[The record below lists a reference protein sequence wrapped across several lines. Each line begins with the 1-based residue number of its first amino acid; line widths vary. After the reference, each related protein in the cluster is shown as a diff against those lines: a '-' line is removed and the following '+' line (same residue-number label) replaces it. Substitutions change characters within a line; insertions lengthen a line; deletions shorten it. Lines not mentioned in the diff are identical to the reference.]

1 MPNVS
6 SDRQRSDVELVAVV
20 RRLAVAVV
28 APACVALVIGLVRA
42 AGDAGFAAKP
52 GALDAPTVGRH
63 IGRW

>member
-28 APACVALVIGLVRA
+28 APACVVLVIGLVRA